1 MKIANLIAS
10 IAVAFTFELKF
21 SEALAATVITATV
34 PLKLVPI
41 GNEQYKVGI
50 NVRLGG
56 GPPKLYTFDTGSSGF
71 YAAYNRQWW
80 PHFKL
85 LTRRPYYQSYG
96 DGVVFESLAVKTAIG
111 IPSNRGV
118 LKSKVEMGLIA
129 DAWGGQFGPPG
140 NSTWIPDIEKGNAPL
155 FHNFYGDFGSGL
167 RQVGGLFAIL
177 PQLPGNL
184 SSGFAVQL
192 GCRDPTNH
200 ELKPV
205 QKLMVG
211 LTPKLR
217 SGAASWVPMQKG
229 EADQHFPNGNPTYA
243 QALLAPQFSLSSS
256 DKPSYVFATDAIL
269 DTGAPTTSIHAAS
282 DITIPEAYLESPT
295 LDNTRIQT
303 GNTWAVTAEGT
314 QPNHDFSLGLI
325 TGEEP
330 GVNEINV
337 QKETKD
343 KSEVNL
349 GLIPFFLND
358 VIFDIERGLVGFAP
372 SCSLGSSA
380 NTNIGP

>member
-1 MKIANLIAS
+1 MKITHLIAS
-10 IAVAFTFELKF
+10 IAVALTFDVNLP
-21 SEALAATVITATV
+21 EALAANVRTATV
-34 PLKLVPI
+34 PLKLIPI

-50 NVRLGG
+50 NIRLGG

-85 LTRRPYYQSYG
+85 LTRRPYNQSYG
-96 DGVVFESLAVKTAIG
+96 DSVVFESLAVQTAIG

-118 LKSKVEMGLIA
+118 LKAKVEVGLIA
-129 DAWGGQFGPPG
+129 DAWGGQLGTPG

-155 FHNFYGDFGSGL
+155 FNNFYGDFGSGL
-167 RQVGGLFAIL
+167 RQVGGLFAVL

-184 SSGFAVQL
+184 SSGFVVQL
-192 GCRDPTNH
+192 GCRDPSTH
-200 ELKPV
+200 ERKPV
-205 QKLMVG
+205 QKLMIG
-211 LTPKLR
+211 LIPKLR
-217 SGAASWVPMQKG
+217 SGATSWVPMQKG
-229 EADQHFPNGNPTYA
+229 QGHQSFPNGNPTYA
-243 QALLAPQFSLSSS
+243 QALLASQFSLSSS
-256 DKPSYVFATDAIL
+256 DKPSYAFATDAIL

-282 DITIPEAYLESPT
+282 DITIPDEYLVSPT
-295 LDNTRIQT
+295 RDNTHIQT
-303 GNTWAVTAEGT
+303 GNTWTVTAEGT
-314 QPNHDFSLGLI
+314 QTDHGFSLNLI
-325 TGEEP
+325 TGETP

-337 QKETKD
+337 QKETTASA

-358 VIFDIERGLVGFAP
+358 VIFDIQRGLVGFAP

-380 NTNIGP
+380 KQ